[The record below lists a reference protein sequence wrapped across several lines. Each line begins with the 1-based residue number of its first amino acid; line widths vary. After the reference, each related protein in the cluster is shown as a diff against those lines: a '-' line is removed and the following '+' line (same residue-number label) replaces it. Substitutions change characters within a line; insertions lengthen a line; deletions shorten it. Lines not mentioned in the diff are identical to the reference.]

1 MKSVSGK
8 HWEEISVNKRL
19 IDKVKIDHKLSD
31 LISKSIVHRN
41 FSNREI
47 YSINNDVDLS
57 NPFFKNKDF
66 KLATEIFKKHIDNKD
81 KILVIGDY
89 DVDGCISTSLI
100 INFLNKHKA
109 NSSYYIPNRFN
120 DGYGASINLIKKLVK
135 EIFPKLVIM
144 VDCGSNSID
153 TVEFLNENKIE
164 TIIIDHH
171 NINRPYPKSNVLINP
186 KKECDYKLYDYY
198 CSAFLTYSFLD
209 FYIKKTHSK
218 FNIKDELIYV
228 ALATISD
235 VMPLRENNR
244 YLLKKI
250 VKEFDLNKNK
260 IFKNLFKLNK
270 INKKLDFDDLGFII
284 APIINSAGRI
294 NDANKVIKLFTT
306 NNEEHID
313 KISNTLFR
321 LNLKR
326 RSVENTLIKKI
337 DLKKFTNNNE
347 ILFYFDPEISE
358 GIIGIIA
365 SRLKEYYNKP
375 AIVLT
380 KSGNLIKGSARS
392 IPSFNIGKYIDKAID
407 KNILLSGGGHN
418 LAAGVTLQKNRI
430 NELKKFLNEIYS
442 KEILSTPNKYISKI
456 SFNSVNINFFNEMNK
471 LAPFGNQNSKLIFLI
486 ENVKI
491 IKPILIKDR
500 FISCYIKSKTNKLI
514 KAISFNPI
522 ESSISLNLFNK
533 KNEVSILTRI
543 NKNNWNNKTNI
554 QLEIVDVICLSNNA

>member
-1 MKSVSGK
+1 
-8 HWEEISVNKRL
+8 
-19 IDKVKIDHKLSD
+19 
-31 LISKSIVHRN
+31 
-41 FSNREI
+41 
-47 YSINNDVDLS
+47 
-57 NPFFKNKDF
+57 
-66 KLATEIFKKHIDNKD
+66 
-81 KILVIGDY
+81 
-89 DVDGCISTSLI
+89 
-100 INFLNKHKA
+100 
-109 NSSYYIPNRFN
+109 
-120 DGYGASINLIKKLVK
+120 
-135 EIFPKLVIM
+135 
-144 VDCGSNSID
+144 
-153 TVEFLNENKIE
+153 
-164 TIIIDHH
+164 
-171 NINRPYPKSNVLINP
+171 
-186 KKECDYKLYDYY
+186 
-198 CSAFLTYSFLD
+198 
-209 FYIKKTHSK
+209 
-218 FNIKDELIYV
+218 
-228 ALATISD
+228 
-235 VMPLRENNR
+235 MPLRENNR

-306 NNEEHID
+306 NNDEHID

-326 RSVENTLIKKI
+326 RSIENTLIKKI

-365 SRLKEYYNKP
+365 SKLKEYFNKP

-380 KSGNLIKGSARS
+380 KSGNLVKGSARS
-392 IPSFNIGKYIDKAID
+392 IPSFNIGKYIDKAIE

-442 KEILSTPNKYISKI
+442 KEILSSSNKYISKI
-456 SFNSVNINFFNEMNK
+456 SFNSININFFNEMNK

-500 FISCYIKSKTNKLI
+500 FISCYIKSKTKKLI

-522 ESSISLNLFNK
+522 ESSISLNLVNK